1 MKKILMTLVAGL
13 MAASASA
20 QVYVGG
26 SAGIGSS
33 KIAGGDSETNYEI
46 VPEVGYNI
54 NRDWAVGTTIGF
66 GKGKPV
72 NIEDVNELNSYFT
85 VSPYVRYTF
94 VHTKYVNV
102 FADGA
107 FGYTHFNKSDNAKH
121 AGHDDSGNQW
131 SIGIKPGIAVNLNR
145 KVSFVAHVGFLGYK
159 NYKGHGWSESSNAW
173 GVDLDGN
180 NVQFGVYYNF

>member
-1 MKKILMTLVAGL
+1 MKKIMMTLVA
-13 MAASASA
+13 AFVAVAASA

-26 SAGIGSS
+26 AVGIGST
-33 KIAGGDSETNYEI
+33 KVAGGDSKTTFEI
-46 VPEVGYNI
+46 VPEIGYNI
-54 NRDWAVGTTIGF
+54 NPDWAIGTTIGF

-72 NIEDVNELNSYFT
+72 NIENTEHEHSYFT

-107 FGYTHFNKSDNAKH
+107 FGYTHYNKSDYAKDRNV
-121 AGHDDSGNQW
+121 DDSSNEW
-131 SIGIKPGIAVNLNR
+131 SIGIKPGIAVNLNK

-159 NYKGHGWSESSNAW
+159 NEKLHGANESSNAW
-173 GVDLDGN
+173 GLDLDGN
-180 NVQFGVYYNF
+180 NIQFGVYYNF

>member
-1 MKKILMTLVAGL
+1 MKKIMMTLVA
-13 MAASASA
+13 AFVAVAASA

-26 SAGIGSS
+26 AVGIGSS
-33 KIAGGDSETNYEI
+33 KVLGGDSKMNYEI
-46 VPEVGYNI
+46 VPEIGYNI
-54 NRDWAVGTTIGF
+54 TPDWAIGTTIGF

-72 NIEDVNELNSYFT
+72 SVQNMDELSSYFK
-85 VSPYVRYTF
+85 VSPYIRYTF

-107 FGYTHFNKSDNAKH
+107 FGYTHYNKSEVAKRQNQ
-121 AGHDDSGNQW
+121 DDSGHVW
-131 SIGIKPGIAVNLNR
+131 SVGIKPGIAINLNR

-159 NYKGHGWSESSNAW
+159 NYKDKARSESENAW

-180 NVQFGVYYNF
+180 NIQFGVYYTF